1 MPEARPLRRAAFL
14 DRDGTICEEMGYV
27 NHVDRLQIF
36 PFAAAAIRQLN
47 EARVP
52 VIVVT
57 NQSGVARDIF
67 PESLVHQVHK
77 KMISEL
83 SAGGARVDAIYFCPH
98 KTEDACECRKPNP
111 GLLERAAREHA
122 LDLAASWVV
131 GDRYADLEMGH
142 AAGSR
147 GILVM
152 TGYGR
157 GEYELHRLKWARQP
171 DALAETLTEA
181 VGRILHTVPAVAA
194 LRAAQKSARIDWVV
208 ERKWAPVLEGS
219 SAIDEVIPFD
229 RASAFGAPTC
239 VRRLRRKNYTCA
251 IDFQGLYK
259 SSVLAMLSA
268 APRRIGFERAWAR
281 EPGAALLYTERVVP
295 KGRHVT
301 ELNYSLA
308 EKAGAARPVRPEY
321 PLRVPAGGAASVRAR
336 LAEKGIGDY
345 IVVGPGGS
353 WRAKRCAAG

>member
-1 MPEARPLRRAAFL
+1 MSEARPPRQAAFL

-111 GLLERAAREHA
+111 GLLEHAAREHA
-122 LDLAASWVV
+122 LDLSASWVV

-157 GEYELHRLKWARQP
+157 GEYELHHTKWARQP
-171 DALAETLTEA
+171 DALAENLAEA
-181 VGRILHTVPAVAA
+181 VRRILH
-194 LRAAQKSARIDWVV
+194 D
-208 ERKWAPVLEGS
+208 
-219 SAIDEVIPFD
+219 
-229 RASAFGAPTC
+229 
-239 VRRLRRKNYTCA
+239 
-251 IDFQGLYK
+251 
-259 SSVLAMLSA
+259 
-268 APRRIGFERAWAR
+268 
-281 EPGAALLYTERVVP
+281 
-295 KGRHVT
+295 
-301 ELNYSLA
+301 
-308 EKAGAARPVRPEY
+308 
-321 PLRVPAGGAASVRAR
+321 
-336 LAEKGIGDY
+336 
-345 IVVGPGGS
+345 
-353 WRAKRCAAG
+353 